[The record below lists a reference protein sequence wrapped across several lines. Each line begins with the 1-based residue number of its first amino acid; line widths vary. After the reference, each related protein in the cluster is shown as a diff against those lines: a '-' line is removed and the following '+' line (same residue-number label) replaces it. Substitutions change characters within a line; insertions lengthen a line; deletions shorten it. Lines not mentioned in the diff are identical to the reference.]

1 MFREKNVNFPKTA
14 LAEPIFFGYSLTTH
28 KKQEKARIQRMEME
42 KQLNQAEYQFPTAE
56 KIARSFHPEDPAR
69 IYLNE
74 ISHLKVLTEE
84 EEQALAVRAAG
95 GEEAAREALVD
106 SGALRVVSIARE
118 YVYRGL
124 NSLDLLE
131 MGNNALM
138 DAVRSYNPDS
148 SYPFTA
154 YAAWRIRK
162 TMTDALGNFSSV
174 IRDPRLDMGLPEPLD
189 QEPEGNPA
197 MARWMLEEHM
207 GFAIREKDWIILA
220 SRFGCSGHRPLNLS
234 EAAEMMGLTRD
245 HIRVAEYRTIRRS
258 RAQRAKKIRDFYNAE
273 TPAEP
278 EGEE

>member
-1 MFREKNVNFPKTA
+1 
-14 LAEPIFFGYSLTTH
+14 
-28 KKQEKARIQRMEME
+28 MEME
-42 KQLNQAEYQFPTAE
+42 KQLNQAEYNFPTAE
-56 KIARSFHPEDPAR
+56 KIARSFHPDDPAR

-106 SGALRVVSIARE
+106 SGVLRVVSIARE

-138 DAVRSYNPDS
+138 DAVRSYCPCS

-162 TMTDALGNFSSV
+162 TMTDALGYFSSV

-189 QEPEGNPA
+189 QEPEGNSA
-197 MARWMLEEHM
+197 MTRWMLEEHM
-207 GFAIREKDWIILA
+207 GFAVREKDWIILA

-234 EAAEMMGLTRD
+234 ETAEMMGISRER
-245 HIRVAEYRTIRRS
+245 IRVAEYRTVRR
-258 RAQRAKKIRDFYNAE
+258 RHIQRQKKIRDFY
-273 TPAEP
+273 TD
-278 EGEE
+278 